1 VVEGVFIARI
11 RTSCGLTGI
20 TVLYSSQAVP
30 QLQLSWHCLAGG
42 KKAVKPETAKSVITP
57 EAAAAA
63 GKAAAAPVLK
73 KLEQQQT
80 KPKGPVAVLPEDDED
95 EEDDE
100 DDEEDE
106 DDDEVGF
113 G

>member
-1 VVEGVFIARI
+1 MFEGVVIARI

-20 TVLYSSQAVP
+20 VVQYSSQAVP
-30 QLQLSWHCLAGG
+30 QLQWSWHCLAGG

-80 KPKGPVAVLPEDDED
+80 KPKGPVPVLAEDDED

>member
-1 VVEGVFIARI
+1 MFEGVVIARI
-11 RTSCGLTGI
+11 MTSCGLTGI
-20 TVLYSSQAVP
+20 TVQYSSQAVP
-30 QLQLSWHCLAGG
+30 QLQWSWQCLAGG
-42 KKAVKPETAKSVITP
+42 KKAVKAETAKSVITP

-80 KPKGPVAVLPEDDED
+80 KPKGPVAVLAEDDED